1 MSNRLRAG
9 LILSLMAAGTAMPV
23 SLHAQQTQ
31 HRPRCDSPEH
41 RQFDFW
47 LGEWTVASS
56 GKPAGQ
62 NRITLEED
70 GCILH
75 EHWTGA
81 GGGTGQS
88 FNFYD
93 RQDGRWHQ
101 LWIDNAGQVLRLSG
115 EYRDDQM
122 QFTGE
127 SRGQGGAL
135 MENRLT
141 FYRNPDG
148 SVRQL
153 WLSRPAGQSEWVV
166 VFDGL
171 YVRS

>member
-1 MSNRLRAG
+1 MSNRSRVFV
-9 LILSLMAAGTAMPV
+9 ILSLLTGGTVAPAPL
-23 SLHAQQTQ
+23 SAQQQ
-31 HRPRCDSPEH
+31 PRCDSPEH

-47 LGEWTVASS
+47 IGDWTVTVA

-62 NRITLEED
+62 NLITLEED

-75 EHWTGA
+75 EHWTGS

-93 RQDGRWHQ
+93 RQDGQWHQ
-101 LWIDNAGQVLRLSG
+101 LWIDNAGQVLRLDG
-115 EYRDDQM
+115 QYGDNQM
-122 QFTGE
+122 RFAGE
-127 SRGQGGAL
+127 SRGRDGAVI
-135 MENRLT
+135 ENRLT
-141 FYRNPDG
+141 FTRNADG

-153 WLSRPAGQSEWVV
+153 WQSRRPGQPDWAV

-171 YVRS
+171 YVRR